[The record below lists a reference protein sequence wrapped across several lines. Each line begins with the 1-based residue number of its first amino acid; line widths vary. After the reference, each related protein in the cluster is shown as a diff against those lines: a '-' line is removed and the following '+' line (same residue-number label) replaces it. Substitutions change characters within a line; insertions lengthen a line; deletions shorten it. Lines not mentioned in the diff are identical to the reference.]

1 MPGSVYNIWIN
12 NDGGGASFVED
23 PDNPLPPQSSA
34 ASAVPA
40 STDKYYIAAIH
51 NMAAMDL
58 STLFIDYS
66 HLIYWS
72 EKNVLGFSEAIT
84 ERHYRFLPFLRRG
97 LETCIRRHEPE
108 YWGKAGRG
116 VGGSE
121 GVGPTFILSLR
132 APDDHKLTPHRLIQP
147 PTKFSPSAFTTSQ

>member
-1 MPGSVYNIWIN
+1 M
-12 NDGGGASFVED
+12 ED

-34 ASAVPA
+34 ASVVPA

-58 STLFIDYS
+58 STLFVDYA
-66 HLIYWS
+66 HLAYWS
-72 EKNVLGFSEAIT
+72 NTSVPGLAEAIT

-97 LETCIRRHEPE
+97 LEACIRRHEPE

-116 VGGSE
+116 VGGGD
-121 GVGPTFILSLR
+121 GVSLSSRGSFHL
-132 APDDHKLTPHRLIQP
+132 LTLPG
-147 PTKFSPSAFTTSQ
+147 

>member
-1 MPGSVYNIWIN
+1 
-12 NDGGGASFVED
+12 
-23 PDNPLPPQSSA
+23 
-34 ASAVPA
+34 
-40 STDKYYIAAIH
+40 
-51 NMAAMDL
+51 MAAMEL

-97 LETCIRRHEPE
+97 LENCIRRHEPE

-116 VGGSE
+116 AGGGE
-121 GVGPTFILSLR
+121 GVSSANLSFGDWYPVTLSDPKLIL
-132 APDDHKLTPHRLIQP
+132 HRLIRLL
-147 PTKFSPSAFTTSQ
+147 TKSSPSASTTSR

>member
-1 MPGSVYNIWIN
+1 MV
-12 NDGGGASFVED
+12 GASFVED

-34 ASAVPA
+34 VSAVPA

-116 VGGSE
+116 AGGGE
-121 GVGPTFILSLR
+121 GVSPASFFPRELSGIYTLQL
-132 APDDHKLTPHRLIQP
+132 HLI
-147 PTKFSPSAFTTSQ
+147 TN

>member
-1 MPGSVYNIWIN
+1 MV
-12 NDGGGASFVED
+12 GASFVED

-116 VGGSE
+116 AGGGE
-121 GVGPTFILSLR
+121 GVSPTIIPSTRTLR
-132 APDDHKLTPHRLIQP
+132 NCHSATPSNHKLTPHRLIQP
-147 PTKFSPSAFTTSQ
+147 PTKFSPSASTTSR